1 MAASSCFTITIN
13 TIASGPFSLYNI
25 LSTGLAPSGCTLG
38 VGASITPY
46 TGKPIAYV
54 SFQDVSGGT
63 LYLGDSTL
71 TGSTNMGISI
81 PTGGVEQIV
90 PGRGG
95 SAWANF
101 IYFNASAN
109 ATIINITVIYAT

>member
-1 MAASSCFTITIN
+1 MAAATAFSITIS
-13 TIASGPFSLYNI
+13 TPASGPFSLYQI
-25 LSTGLAPSGCTLG
+25 LSTGIAPSGTTLG
-38 VGASITPY
+38 VGANITPL

-54 SFQDVSGGT
+54 SFQNVSGGT

-95 SAWANF
+95 NAWANF
-101 IYFNASAN
+101 IYFNASAGS
-109 ATIINITVIYAT
+109 TVVNITVFYA